1 MEDQKKLDLKMA
13 ASKMNAEQRAEILDS
28 FASSDAASASAA
40 AASSSAAQASY
51 ADTVTGSNSKAAEAE
66 AATTIMPSLP
76 PVE

>member
-1 MEDQKKLDLKMA
+1 VEDQKKLDLKMA

-28 FASSDAASASAA
+28 FASSDAASAS